1 MDEYRHKISVGKQD
15 TESGFIRL
23 FVAIC
28 LVMVGFFIAFWL
40 MQSVHQRMS
49 SSSPDGSFAH
59 RVGSSDSVRGG
70 VCLRTD
76 KEGRFEGPGREERL
90 TERF

>member
-49 SSSPDGSFAH
+49 SSSLMDRLPIVLVLLILCAAVFAYVRIKRGGSKDPDGKK
-59 RVGSSDSVRGG
+59 D
-70 VCLRTD
+70 
-76 KEGRFEGPGREERL
+76 
-90 TERF
+90 